1 MTVSAMTARKL
12 HRTDDNGGVL
22 ALLKIDHP
30 DLSAPVRIVNDTRD
44 LVTLGD
50 TYIAL
55 PFEVKLP
62 NDVSKEMPRAQL
74 RMDNVGRELT
84 AELERL
90 SPGSSLQATLI
101 LVHRSTP
108 GVVDYEFTS
117 ALSGVRT
124 DMGTVTAV
132 MGPDD
137 LMRRPAVAKRYDPL
151 TAPGLF
157 PD

>member
-1 MTVSAMTARKL
+1 MTVSTLTARNL
-12 HRTDDNGGVL
+12 HRTDDNGGIL

-30 DLSAPVRIVNDTRD
+30 DLSGPVRIVNDTRD

-62 NDVSKEMPRAQL
+62 NDVSKEIPRAQL
-74 RMDNVGRELT
+74 RVDNVGRELT

-90 SPGSSLQATLI
+90 SPGAALQATLM

-117 ALSGVRT
+117 PLSGVHT
-124 DMGTVTAV
+124 DMGSIIAV

-137 LMRRPAVAKRYDPL
+137 LMRRPAVAKRYDPV